1 MGKRPSEDRKF
12 TENIDRLLAGEE
24 PEGAEHMGEDFRTAI
39 NLAQKLTELRADPSA
54 HFKDQ
59 LKQRLLSQLTRQEIE
74 AARRKEKGL
83 SFWEFLRN
91 LVPESPAWRT
101 AAATLVVVLI
111 TLGVLWRTGIFTQA
125 PMLVSPAIE
134 RAAPESE
141 LPETVTAPREME
153 ATFQQG
159 AIEGVIELGQGQTV
173 HGITIT
179 LERVELS
186 TSEARFYALNV
197 PPDYSLPQD
206 PELPPPSLMK
216 LLAHAG
222 YSIDGGPMIDA
233 GPSEIHFLDDGMR
246 HAWNLDPVPEGA
258 TEVTFVIT
266 RLGDWDGPWEFAIS
280 LQD

>member
-1 MGKRPSEDRKF
+1 MGKRTNEDRKF
-12 TENIDRLLAGEE
+12 TENIDRLLSGEE
-24 PEGAEHMGEDFRTAI
+24 PEGVDDMGEDFRTAI

-59 LKQRLLSQLTRQEIE
+59 LKQRLLLQLTRQEME

-91 LVPESPAWRT
+91 LLPESPVWRT
-101 AAATLVVVLI
+101 ATATLVVVLV
-111 TLGVLWRTGIFTQA
+111 TLGVLWRTGTFTQA
-125 PMLVSPAIE
+125 PVLVSPEIE

-153 ATFQQG
+153 ATLQQG
-159 AIEGVIELGQGQTV
+159 AIEEVTV

-186 TSEARFYALNV
+186 TSEARFYAFNV
-197 PPDYSLPQD
+197 PPDYSLPQG

-216 LLAHAG
+216 LLAHAR
-222 YSIDGGPMIDA
+222 YSIDGSPMIDA
-233 GPSEIHFLDDGMR
+233 GPSEIHFLDDRMQ
-246 HAWNLDPVPEGA
+246 HVWSLDPMPEDA

-266 RLGDWDGPWEFAIS
+266 RLGDWDGPWEFVIS

>member
-1 MGKRPSEDRKF
+1 MGKRTNEDRKF

-24 PEGAEHMGEDFRTAI
+24 PEGVEDMGEDFRTAI

-59 LKQRLLSQLTRQEIE
+59 LEQRLLSQLTRQDIE
-74 AARRKEKGL
+74 AARRKEEGL

-101 AAATLVVVLI
+101 AAATLVVVLV

-125 PMLVSPAIE
+125 PVLVSPAIE
-134 RAAPESE
+134 RAVPEGE
-141 LPETVTAPREME
+141 AAETLTAPREME
-153 ATFQQG
+153 ATFQQE
-159 AIEGVIELGQGQTV
+159 AITV

-186 TSEARFYALNV
+186 TSEARFYAFNV
-197 PPDYSLPQD
+197 PPDYSLPHG

-216 LLAHAG
+216 LLAYAR

-233 GPSEIHFLDDGMR
+233 GPSEIHFLNDGMS
-246 HAWNLDPVPEGA
+246 HVWNLDPVPEDA
-258 TEVTFVIT
+258 TELTFVIT
-266 RLGDWDGPWEFAIS
+266 RLGDWDGPWEFVIS